1 MVWLYRSPIP
11 VRGGGILLVKLT
23 IYAPM
28 IYTAPWIMFWMH
40 AYPFTRAS
48 GRGLGPGI
56 PDFFFCL
63 VKWHRA
69 DLGPKKLEI
78 SRAQPPHTF
87 LINGYALIQNIMQRA
102 V

>member
-11 VRGGGILLVKLT
+11 VGGGGILLVKST

-28 IYTAPWIMFWMH
+28 IYTAPCIMFWMH

-48 GRGLGPGI
+48 GRGLGTGI
-56 PDFFFCL
+56 REFFGPFEM
-63 VKWHRA
+63 
-69 DLGPKKLEI
+69 GPKKLEI
-78 SRAQPPHTF
+78 SRAQPPPTF
-87 LINGYALIQNIMQRA
+87 PSNGYARIQNIMQMA